1 MDVRGYNFRFLTLI
15 IYLLCLTSPELKA
28 QNVKKF
34 NKYIE
39 KAEKKFDKN
48 KYDKAVKFVHK
59 LEEKSRKK
67 LGDGNQFIAV
77 AKLKEAKYNWALG
90 KFNNFYTLIDESLSI
105 SEKVNGSSSLGHALN
120 LQNAAENMMRY
131 GNYVK
136 AYNYL
141 NHSIEI
147 FSVSEE
153 PDQAYLNNLSLM
165 KAEIVTAIGNYNEA
179 LQILNKLE
187 SFYLQRTVNTN
198 GEKLN
203 KDEKQQRN
211 EDVARLITLRSN
223 VLRHTGEFL
232 RSDSGF
238 VYGENWI
245 KDRLGKKSAFFT
257 NHLFYF
263 AQMLE
268 ENGTNELPATYFK
281 DAYIYSISALGETHP
296 YTLRNLEN
304 LAINSIK
311 ETDANKTSVYYKTLE
326 KTLKKNFSKSSTHF
340 TRLATISFE
349 ADLRKGKPEKIENAI
364 VQLMSDT
371 KLLPKD
377 HPVNIQLYDILVR
390 AAGAKNQYANIENYL
405 QEIINI
411 KKQLYGDSS
420 IETGLSRL
428 DLAHYWI
435 DYTDKFKQA
444 EKIYETEFF
453 GRIDKEIAKGH
464 IKYVNLLNHLA
475 TSYQYNDEYA
485 KASKLLDEALLLT
498 RTKYDNKDIDF
509 GKELTLIADLQIKIG
524 EYEKADKNL
533 KEALTILENF
543 DTDLNVIYY
552 IKALEAS
559 AKLLSIKGFFDEAED
574 ALELS
579 QKLFKSAIPS
589 PEYNPETAKQELAT
603 VYLKIGNY
611 REAEEILT
619 KSLKQSSRQYGDS
632 SQKLIAPMVDFG
644 RLSLINGDY
653 PKAEEYA
660 LKALGI
666 SEATFS
672 KYSTKNTAATL
683 LLAELN
689 TSLGDYNKAEDFY
702 TQSITI
708 LENQFGRTHVD
719 VASAISSLALVKFYN
734 NSASAAKIEEMLF
747 EAKEIIGT
755 RFTTKSPLY
764 ADLLKNMATFF
775 ISQNK
780 LEDAFSFLEHSES
793 IWKDKAGRRNNIKAA
808 DIHVLRGDIFYKQK
822 KYGDAEKQYKYSQKL
837 NEKFF
842 NDKHPEYVKATSRL
856 SKVYYMDGNKR
867 KAKATIEEVIKNYD
881 TFINQYFPALSEREK
896 TKYWN
901 TIKDDYDFYNTMALS
916 LHDSY
921 PEMIQQVYNH
931 ALKTKGLLLSNSIKM
946 RQRILNTTDSL
957 LRNRYFEWID
967 KKEQLVKAI
976 SMSEEQLQQAQIN
989 LSNLAKDVEA
999 IEKEL
1004 SKKSQL
1010 FSQGFEKQSYTWEQ
1024 IQNTLQP
1031 NEAAI
1036 EMVRFRHFNHYLTD
1050 SVVYVVLILRNDKKS
1065 TPSFVVLNNGKDL
1078 ESKYFN
1084 YYRNSIKYKL
1094 RDQYSYKYYWEPIEK
1109 EIGRNTTV
1117 YFSPDG
1123 VYNQINL
1130 ETIPLEGNKYLI
1142 DQSNIILVSNTKDLF
1157 INKVTT
1163 KQYQEEKTALLFGDP
1178 KFYLASKSEYK
1189 DEFRSGT
1196 TQINDLPGTKK
1207 EILALT
1213 KLLKDNGWT
1222 TNDYLDLLASEVTVK
1237 DINSPKV
1244 FHIATHGFFN
1254 ESESPSADEFK
1265 QDLSQNPLLKSGLM
1279 LKGAGDL
1286 LVKTKYNFNIEPGI
1300 LTAYEAMNLNLDKTD
1315 LVVLSACETGVGE
1328 IHEGEGV
1335 YGLQRS
1341 FLVAGAK
1348 TLIMS
1353 LFKVSDEATEK
1364 LMVLFYTKWLETG
1377 NKRQAFVDA
1386 KKEIRNEYK
1395 DPIYWGAFVMMGLD

>member
-1 MDVRGYNFRFLTLI
+1 MDVRSYFSRVFTFTLCI
-15 IYLLCLTSPELKA
+15 FCLNATQIFS
-28 QNVKKF
+28 QNVKKY

-48 KYDKAVKFVHK
+48 KFEKAIKFAHK
-59 LEEKSRKK
+59 LEEKSREK
-67 LGDGNQFIAV
+67 LGEGNQFIAV

-90 KFNNFYTLIDESLSI
+90 KFDNFYALINESVSI
-105 SEKVNGSSSLGHALN
+105 SEKSNGATSLSHAIN
-120 LQNAAENMMRY
+120 LQNAAENMMHY
-131 GNYVK
+131 GNYAK
-136 AYNYL
+136 ANNYL
-141 NHSIEI
+141 TASLEI
-147 FSVSEE
+147 FTDSEE
-153 PDQAYLNNLSLM
+153 ADNAYINNLMLL
-165 KAEIVTAIGNYNEA
+165 KAEILTALGNYNEA
-179 LQILNKLE
+179 LQILNSLE
-187 SFYLQRTVNTN
+187 GFYLQRALINK
-198 GEKLN
+198 GKKLSS
-203 KDEKQQRN
+203 DEKQSRN

-223 VLRHTGEFL
+223 VLRHKGEFL

-245 KDRLGKKSAFFT
+245 KDKLGKKSAAFT

-268 ENGTNELPATYFK
+268 ENGTNELPASYFK

-311 ETDANKTSVYYKTLE
+311 ETDANKTSAYYKTLE
-326 KTLKKNFSKSSTHF
+326 KTIKKNFSKNSTHF

-349 ADLRKGKPEKIENAI
+349 ADLRKGKPEKIENSLMK
-364 VQLMSDT
+364 LMSDT

-405 QEIINI
+405 KEIINI
-411 KKQLYGDSS
+411 KAQLYGDSS

-428 DLAHYWI
+428 DLAHYWV
-435 DYTDKFKQA
+435 DYTDKFDQA
-444 EKIYETEFF
+444 EQIYETVFF
-453 GRIDKEIAKGH
+453 GKIDREITKGH
-464 IKYVNLLNHLA
+464 VKYVNLLNHLA
-475 TSYQYNDEYA
+475 TSYQYNDEYS

-524 EYEKADKNL
+524 EYEKADENL
-533 KEALTILENF
+533 KEALSILENF
-543 DTDLNVIYY
+543 DNDLNVIYY
-552 IKALEAS
+552 IKALEAN
-559 AKLLSIKGFFDEAED
+559 AKLLSIKGFFDEAEN

-579 QKLFKSAIPS
+579 QKLFKSAIPNS
-589 PEYNPETAKQELAT
+589 EYNPETAKQELAT

-619 KSLKQSSRQYGDS
+619 KTLKQSSRQYGEK
-632 SQKLIAPMVDFG
+632 SQKLISPLVDFG
-644 RLSLINGDY
+644 KLSLINGDY

-660 LKALGI
+660 LKALAI

-689 TSLGDYNKAEDFY
+689 TALGDYNKAEEFY
-702 TQSITI
+702 TQAITI
-708 LENQFGRTHVD
+708 LENQFGRSHVD

-747 EAKEIIGT
+747 EAKDIIGK

-775 ISQNK
+775 ISQDK
-780 LEDAFSFLEHSES
+780 LEDAFSFLEQSEN

-808 DIHVLRGDIFYKQK
+808 DIHILRGDIFYKQK
-822 KYGDAEKQYKYSQKL
+822 KYGDAEKQYKTSQKL

-842 NDKHPEYVKATSRL
+842 NNKHPEYVKATSRL

-881 TFINQYFPALSEREK
+881 TFIEEYFPALSEREK

-901 TIKDDYDFYNTMALS
+901 TIKDDYDFYNTMALT
-916 LHDSY
+916 LHESY
-921 PEMIQQVYNH
+921 PEMIEQVYNH

-946 RQRILNTTDSL
+946 RQRILNTTDSV
-957 LRNRYFEWID
+957 LRERYFEWID

-976 SMSEEQLQQAQIN
+976 SMSEGQLQEAGIS
-989 LSNLAKDVEA
+989 LSNLAKDVES

-1004 SKKSQL
+1004 SKKSQV
-1010 FSQGFEKQSYTWEQ
+1010 FSQSFEKQTYTWNQ
-1024 IQNTLQP
+1024 VKSTLQP

-1036 EMVRFRHFNHYLTD
+1036 EMVRFRHFNHFLTD
-1050 SVVYVVLILRNDKKS
+1050 SVVYMVLILRNDKKS
-1065 TPSFVVLNNGKDL
+1065 TPSFVVLENGKDL

-1084 YYRNSIKYKL
+1084 YYRNSIKYKIK
-1094 RDQYSYKYYWEPIEK
+1094 DQYSYRNYWEPIEK
-1109 EIGRNTTV
+1109 VIGRNTTV

-1130 ETIPLEGNKYLI
+1130 ETIPIEDNKYLI

-1157 INKVTT
+1157 INKVST

-1178 KFYLASKSEYK
+1178 KFYLASKSDYK

-1222 TNDYLDLLASEVTVK
+1222 TNDYLDLNASEVTIK

-1244 FHIATHGFFN
+1244 FHIATHGFFD
-1254 ESESPSADEFK
+1254 ESEAPEMEEYK
-1265 QDLSQNPLLKSGLM
+1265 QDLSKNPLLKSGLM

-1377 NKRQAFVDA
+1377 NKRQAFIDA